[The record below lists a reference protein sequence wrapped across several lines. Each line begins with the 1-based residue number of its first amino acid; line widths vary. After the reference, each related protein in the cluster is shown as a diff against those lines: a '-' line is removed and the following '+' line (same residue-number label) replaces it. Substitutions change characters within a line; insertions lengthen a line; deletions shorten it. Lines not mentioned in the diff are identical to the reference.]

1 MPSKGADEK
10 YCESCG
16 EIVKKEAEICPNCG
30 VRVSRRST
38 STGTFGSE
46 DYYNEGMFM
55 FPIKYP
61 LSQGWGPI
69 ILGSLMAV
77 LSFLILPIV
86 ILYGYGYRLGRAAA
100 RGDQTGPD
108 FDDWGG
114 LLKDGFLMIVAFV
127 PYGIGV
133 LVIFGGLVGIAV
145 TLEQQ
150 AVTIAI
156 AVVGFILYLV
166 AAYAGGAI
174 IPAFVGTGSV
184 TGTYAGGRFLKIAF
198 TKDFFVGFLV
208 YIALNIV
215 VQTVFTIVVSVLFFT
230 VVGIVIALPLS
241 IAIAPY
247 MLYLT
252 TSLWGYVVWDSD
264 DPAFPTV
271 DSTDRLGAE
280 F

>member
-1 MPSKGADEK
+1 MPSKGPDEM

-30 VRVSRRST
+30 VRVNKGST
-38 STGTFGSE
+38 SSGALSSE
-46 DYYNEGMFM
+46 DYYAEGTFM

-61 LSQGWGPI
+61 LSAGWGPI
-69 ILGSLMAV
+69 IMGSLMAI
-77 LSFLILPIV
+77 LSFLILPILV
-86 ILYGYGYRLGRAAA
+86 LYGYGYRMGRAAA
-100 RGDQTGPD
+100 RGDDFAPD

-114 LLKDGFLMIVAFV
+114 LLKDGFLMVVAFI
-127 PYGIGV
+127 PFGV
-133 LVIFGGLVGIAV
+133 AVAVIFGGLVGIAV
-145 TLEQQ
+145 FLDET
-150 AVTIAI
+150 AVTIVVAF
-156 AVVGFILYLV
+156 VGFILYLV

-174 IPAFVGTGSV
+174 LPAFIGTGSV

-198 TKDFFVGFLV
+198 TKDFLVGFLV

-215 VQTVFTIVVSVLFFT
+215 VQTIFTIVVSVLFFT

-247 MLYLT
+247 ILYLT
-252 TSLWGYVVWDSD
+252 ASLWGYVVWDSD

-271 DSTDRLGAE
+271 GSNDKLGAD